1 MGQTFLYS
9 AYFFTELGDTDLAGV
24 AALEGIADLAG
35 VAALE
40 GVADLVGVADLDGAT
55 ITKVGYELG
64 CL

>member
-9 AYFFTELGDTDLAGV
+9 AYFFTELGDT
-24 AALEGIADLAG
+24 DLAG